1 MRFALPPSHNFI
13 YACTLFALF
22 HLVQFCS
29 VITAT
34 LHFAIHVYC
43 MNIFLTFIVHDF
55 NQFHGFTVHACGIYW
70 KRIFVMMPNLSLLVA
85 LWLSL
90 WQTSVP
96 PVKTKWASWQLLVFI
111 SRLHLATGFIRCIS
125 NKVIGT
131 YFSKEGSTNHIVS
144 QIWTLLSK
152 VMPVY
157 GLYMFPLYRGLVSM
171 VISAAV
177 WAWKMTS

>member
-34 LHFAIHVYC
+34 LHFAIHMYC
-43 MNIFLTFIVHDF
+43 MNIFFTFIVHDF
-55 NQFHGFTVHACGIYW
+55 NQCHGFTVHACGIYW

-85 LWLSL
+85 PWLSL

-96 PVKTKWASWQLLVFI
+96 PVKTKWASWQISVFI

-125 NKVIGT
+125 NKVIGHT
-131 YFSKEGSTNHIVS
+131 SPKKDRQITSCHKYGPYFRRLCLFMVCICSHCTGV
-144 QIWTLLSK
+144 W
-152 VMPVY
+152 
-157 GLYMFPLYRGLVSM
+157 FP
-171 VISAAV
+171 
-177 WAWKMTS
+177 W